1 MLQWFYNRFYNISI
15 FLSVTLVHIGL
26 AYTISQLSW
35 DRDLNHFGDLEN
47 LQMVEVNLG
56 SEEPIEVKS
65 ESEPEVTQEPE
76 QILST
81 EVADV
86 SQADLVK
93 KGEKPE
99 VKVKKE
105 IKKSPEKLTKKVEKN
120 KELSPKAHSDKKTN
134 TSQVAQNHQQ
144 GNQNGVEG
152 SKSVTG
158 NAKVDASLGAG
169 YGNAMRGRC
178 SDISDESDDVGS
190 VKLKVTIGTNGKA
203 TNVEILSSSGIK
215 RLDNQASRMAS
226 GHTYQPAKIN
236 NSAVVGSV
244 IFSIHFKCGAAA

>member
-105 IKKSPEKLTKKVEKN
+105 IKKIPR
-120 KELSPKAHSDKKTN
+120 KAH
-134 TSQVAQNHQQ
+134 Q
-144 GNQNGVEG
+144 
-152 SKSVTG
+152 KSRE
-158 NAKVDASLGAG
+158 K
-169 YGNAMRGRC
+169 
-178 SDISDESDDVGS
+178 
-190 VKLKVTIGTNGKA
+190 
-203 TNVEILSSSGIK
+203 
-215 RLDNQASRMAS
+215 
-226 GHTYQPAKIN
+226 
-236 NSAVVGSV
+236 
-244 IFSIHFKCGAAA
+244 